1 MFWVWPDSFSKSFV
15 FIRGSALLWSYALRL
30 VSHAHLMSSGARS
43 RVIDIRLPVV
53 EQQSTTHGKFCFL
66 TLNFLVKSFITVN
79 KNSRRIMIL
88 LRCWRRNFILL
99 IVVVCKC
106 WDGVIARQKARGHGQ
121 NEPSAKSIPRVA
133 ATNETNAVQSSA
145 DETGLELEKP
155 HQTAGILNLG
165 CQGIRIRRYVSNGR
179 CTSRRPFRDLIC
191 DGQCMPMD
199 ELPWFPE
206 YSKVISR
213 RKREWRCVP
222 DEVKTKKVTV
232 VCIDG
237 NKFKYRVRVV
247 RSCKCK
253 RYTHKQNQTN
263 PWRVLFKTKQNLQCG
278 ATVKRHSRTDIPSLY
293 CFVM

>member
-1 MFWVWPDSFSKSFV
+1 ME
-15 FIRGSALLWSYALRL
+15 LRSTIGQPCT
-30 VSHAHLMSSGARS
+30 SHVKWRQISCYWHSPPSCWTANHLTRKVLFRNLKLPCKLFRNSG
-43 RVIDIRLPVV
+43 
-53 EQQSTTHGKFCFL
+53 K
-66 TLNFLVKSFITVN
+66 NF
-79 KNSRRIMIL
+79 RRIMIL
-88 LRCWRRNFILL
+88 LRRFWGWNFILL
-99 IVVVCKC
+99 VVVVCKC
-106 WDGVIARQKARGHGQ
+106 WDGVIARQKAREHGQ
-121 NEPSAKSIPRVA
+121 NEPSAESIPRVA
-133 ATNETNAVQSSA
+133 ATNETNAAQTSP

-155 HQTAGILNLG
+155 HQTSGILNLG

-179 CTSRRPFRDLIC
+179 CTSRRPIRDLIC
-191 DGQCMPMD
+191 DGQCLPMD

-206 YSKVISR
+206 YSKIISR
-213 RKREWRCVP
+213 RKREWRCVA

-278 ATVKRHSRTDIPSLY
+278 ANVKWHSRTDIPSLY